1 MTFDQ
6 ILIYVMAIGILVGGV
21 DRIIGNKYGL
31 GEKLEE
37 GFNAMGP
44 LALGMVGIVT
54 LAPVISNLLGPVI
67 IPVYNLIGADPAMFA
82 IILANDMGGYPL
94 AMNLA
99 QNEQAGL
106 LAGLIVASMLG
117 CTIVFSIPVGLGLI
131 DYKDRPFFAKG
142 LLIGIITIPIGG
154 IAGGIIAKFDLG
166 MILINNIPVILLSLL
181 FIFGLI
187 FIPRKM
193 INGLLYFG
201 KFIIIV
207 ITLGLAASAFQ
218 HLTGI
223 VIIPGMAPIMDAM
236 VIIAQIGIV
245 LLGTFPIL
253 ALIVKKL
260 DKPLTAFGRKLGLD
274 ATSAAGLVITLANSI
289 PVYKMMKEMNPRGK
303 VINTAWLVPATAALG
318 DHLGF
323 TAGVRPDM
331 ITAVVLGKLIAGVL
345 AIGLAGWLT
354 RDLNYEIEQS
364 KKMELERLSHTAPT

>member
-44 LALGMVGIVT
+44 LALGMVGIIT

-154 IAGGIIAKFDLG
+154 VAGGIIAKFDLG
-166 MILINNIPVILLSLL
+166 MILINNIPVIFLSLV
-181 FIFGLI
+181 FILGLI

-193 INGLLYFG
+193 INGLLHFG

-260 DKPLTAFGRKLGLD
+260 DKPLTAFGQKLGLD

-289 PVYKMMKEMNPRGK
+289 PVYKMMKDMNPRGK

-345 AIGLAGWLT
+345 AIGFASWLA

-364 KKMELERLSHTAPT
+364 KKMELERLSHTAQT